1 MKTRYMILWLAFCFT
16 VGLVAGYFLIGSAS

>member
-16 VGLVAGYFLIGSAS
+16 VGLVAGYVLIGATA